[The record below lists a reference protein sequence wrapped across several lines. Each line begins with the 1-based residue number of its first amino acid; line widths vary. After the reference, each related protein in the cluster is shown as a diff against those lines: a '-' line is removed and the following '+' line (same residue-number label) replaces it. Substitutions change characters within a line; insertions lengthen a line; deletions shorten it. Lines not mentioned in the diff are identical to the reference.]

1 MAFSLCYLCTRVIG
15 LKLLKKYYNLTKPGI
30 IYGNVLNATAGFL
43 LASRYH
49 INLPLLAATLL
60 GTSLVVA
67 SGCVF
72 NNYLDREIDKKMA
85 RTKQRALVIKTISVR
100 NALIFATVLGILGF
114 TLLAVFTNWLVVVIG
129 LIGFVDYVIIYGY
142 AKRHSVHG
150 TLVGSIS
157 GAVPILAGY
166 CAASGQLDS
175 AAVIA
180 FLLLAA
186 WQMPHFY
193 GIAMYR
199 YDDYKRAG
207 LPVMPV
213 ARGMLATKLQTLFY
227 IVIFMAI
234 ASLLT
239 IYHYTGYIYLAV
251 MLLVGLAWFTK
262 GVRLFNGK
270 DDRLWG
276 RKMFLFSLIVVLVM
290 AVMLSLGARLP

>member
-1 MAFSLCYLCTRVIG
+1 M
-15 LKLLKKYYNLTKPGI
+15 LKKYYDLTKPGI

-49 INLPLLAATLL
+49 INLLLLATTLL

-72 NNYLDREIDKKMA
+72 NNYLDRNIDKKMS
-85 RTKQRALVIKTISVR
+85 RTKQRALVIKSISVR

-114 TLLAVFTNWLVVVIG
+114 TVLAVFTNWLVVLIG
-129 LIGFVDYVIIYGY
+129 LIGFVDYVIVYAY

-166 CAASGQLDS
+166 CAASGQLDG

-199 YDDYKRAG
+199 YNDYKRAG

-213 ARGMLATKLQTLFY
+213 ARGMLATKLQTLIY

-239 IYHYTGYIYLAV
+239 IYHYTGYCYLVV
-251 MLLVGLAWFTK
+251 MLLVGLAWFVK
-262 GVRLFNGK
+262 GVRLFNIK
-270 DDRLWG
+270 DDKLWG